1 MSKTKGIAAMPDLL
15 TVNQAAALM
24 SVIPR
29 RIRALLERGRLPGIN
44 YGHQW
49 LIKRDDLAVY
59 MVAREARLR
68 GTAWDLYLLPKEK
81 RKRIRIR
88 RKRSPVVAP

>member
-1 MSKTKGIAAMPDLL
+1 MAKTKGIAGMPDLL

-29 RIRALLERGRLPGIN
+29 RIRALLERNKLPGVN

-49 LIKRDDLAVY
+49 LIKRDDLTRY
-59 MVAREARLR
+59 MVESQPRRDEYRARVMVKKA
-68 GTAWDLYLLPKEK
+68 K
-81 RKRIRIR
+81 RRAK
-88 RKRSPVVAP
+88 SAS

>member
-1 MSKTKGIAAMPDLL
+1 MPKSKGIAAMPDLV
-15 TVNQAAALM
+15 TANQAAALM
-24 SVIPR
+24 SVTVR
-29 RIRALLERGRLPGIN
+29 RVRALLERSKLPGVN

-81 RKRIRIR
+81 RKRIR
-88 RKRSPVVAP
+88 RKRTIVES